1 MRLQFCHLL
10 LLCLAASLSGQSLDN
25 THSVLYGDRADLT
38 ALPVTSRVFLDRNGD
53 LYPELPLSDSLLA
66 ESDASLAKLFIQR
79 PDVFHTTQSSFAA
92 YQDSVLAANLK
103 VINEEAREVTD
114 VIVLVHGFRKP
125 FHPKPGGRTS
135 RIEYLHLQQRIRNT
149 AGGGSRPY
157 FVEVYWDG
165 TYDCCF
171 GLKAK
176 RNRDI
181 FELFEQQAQSHA
193 TVTGYRLRPLLAG
206 IQTPRLH
213 LIGHSLG
220 TRVILA
226 ATFDAYA
233 EEVDPELRGLATPG
247 QGFVDIC
254 LVGPAVAGGAFE
266 QYHHRGGLSLASE
279 ENYRTSVFYNRRDF
293 VLRKRV
299 LIFGPGPRRFGD
311 TSLGADRRRSIRKL
325 TKLFETKFPGSPLFT
340 HRTRIG
346 VSHAL
351 RDYGNT
357 PEFSTYLRRMWN

>member
-1 MRLQFCHLL
+1 MDWMISWRLNTCVGVEWTEYANDSFAISLESAGKQSSLILLIRRFIKIKYQLLMHRSSPKEWGSDRPFHHLMLCSMRLQICHLL

-181 FELFEQQAQSHA
+181 LN
-193 TVTGYRLRPLLAG
+193 
-206 IQTPRLH
+206 
-213 LIGHSLG
+213 
-220 TRVILA
+220 
-226 ATFDAYA
+226 
-233 EEVDPELRGLATPG
+233 
-247 QGFVDIC
+247 C
-254 LVGPAVAGGAFE
+254 L
-266 QYHHRGGLSLASE
+266 SS
-279 ENYRTSVFYNRRDF
+279 
-293 VLRKRV
+293 
-299 LIFGPGPRRFGD
+299 
-311 TSLGADRRRSIRKL
+311 RRSRM
-325 TKLFETKFPGSPLFT
+325 
-340 HRTRIG
+340 
-346 VSHAL
+346 L
-351 RDYGNT
+351 RLLDIDYDLCWQVFRLQDCT
-357 PEFSTYLRRMWN
+357 